1 MLPAFAAAA
10 ALAATPPRPRPPA
23 QCASGAA
30 LFRAVR
36 AHTGGDRWDTVREL
50 VGEGVVESSGLKGRT
65 RIAIDTTRGATSII
79 DDQGI
84 VRTGLVSS
92 PNATWKEDLTHG
104 VHPLD
109 APDARAKA
117 RTSAYLAR
125 NGYFHPSTDPA
136 SFECLTDARQDGA
149 LLRRVRIQPRGGHAV
164 IVWIDPAAHVVVRT
178 QQQAPMYVET
188 TDYGAYRPSGGLLLP
203 HEITETFA
211 GAEDTVV
218 RSIERYRVRTTLA
231 AADFARPPDPSNE
244 RITGGAASA
253 EVPLQSANGVAVVE
267 AYVDGH
273 GPLPFVLDTG
283 GHAILTADAAKQL
296 GLTARG
302 GGVSCG
308 AGEGTMS
315 QQYASVRSLR
325 IGTAEITD
333 FPMFVIP
340 YGKDFTDRGAGQPP
354 LAGILGLEIFERF
367 AVTMDYRRHTL
378 RLQDFR
384 AFSPPAGELSVPLY
398 FQDDMPLAYA
408 EADGVRGLFGVDT
421 GNSGRI
427 FLFGDFLK
435 HHGFFQRYANG
446 AEVKSGSSGGT
457 VRSNTYRL
465 HGFTFGGLTMHEF
478 VTGFVVQQKGA
489 FSSRTEAGNFGY
501 DVLSQFTLTTDY
513 RRGRIYL
520 HPEPGAPLPQFSRTG
535 FIGGS
540 RDANGRLV
548 VGDVL
553 PGSPAADAGF
563 ARGDVVLTIDGTPTE
578 NLTQAELVDLS
589 RRPAGTPMRLTV
601 RRGDTDREITLI
613 RRDLLCNRNTA
624 RCGPWVAPAH
634 PRAGVQQDVRGD
646 VVTGRVR

>member
-1 MLPAFAAAA
+1 MLPVFAVSA
-10 ALAATPPRPRPPA
+10 ALAATPPRPQPPA
-23 QCASGAA
+23 QCPSAAA
-30 LFRAVR
+30 LFRDVR

-65 RIAIDTTRGATSII
+65 RIAIDTMRGATSTD

-84 VRTGLVSS
+84 VHTRLVSS
-92 PNATWKEDLTHG
+92 PDATWKVDLTHG
-104 VHPLD
+104 VHRLD
-109 APDARAKA
+109 APDARAAA
-117 RTSAYLAR
+117 RTAAYLAR

-136 SFECLTDARQDGA
+136 SFECLTDARQDGV
-149 LLRRVRIQPRGGHAV
+149 LMRRVRISPRGGRPV

-188 TDYGAYRPSGGLLLP
+188 TGYGAYRPSGGLLLP
-203 HEITETFA
+203 HEITESFA

-218 RSIERYRVRTTLA
+218 RSITTYRVSATLA
-231 AADFARPPDPSNE
+231 ASDFARPPDPSNQ
-244 RITGGAASA
+244 RITGGSAST
-253 EVPLQSANGVAVVE
+253 EVPLQSTNGVAVVE

-302 GGVSCG
+302 GGVSGG
-308 AGEGTMS
+308 AGEGTMA
-315 QQYASVRSLR
+315 QQYAQVHSLR
-325 IGTAEITD
+325 IGGAKITD

-384 AFSPPAGELSVPLY
+384 SFAPPAGEVSVPLY

-408 EADGVRGLFGVDT
+408 QADGARGLFGVDT

-435 HHGFFQRYANG
+435 HHGFFARYANG
-446 AEVKSGSSGGT
+446 AEGQSGSSGGI
-457 VRSNTYRL
+457 VRSSTYRL
-465 HGFTFGGLTMHEF
+465 HEFTFGGLTMHEF
-478 VTGFVVQQKGA
+478 VTGFVVQQKGS

-513 RRGRIYL
+513 RRGRMYL
-520 HPEPGAPLPQFSRTG
+520 HREPGAPLPQFTRTG

-540 RDANGRLV
+540 RDPQNRLV
-548 VGDVL
+548 VGALL
-553 PGSPAADAGF
+553 PNSPATDAGL
-563 ARGDVVLTIDGTPTE
+563 ARGDVILTIDGVPTE
-578 NLTQAELVDLS
+578 KLTPAELVDLS

-601 RRGDTDREITLI
+601 RRGDTDREVTLI
-613 RRDLLCNRNTA
+613 RRDLLCNPNA
-624 RCGPWVAPAH
+624 AHCGPWVTPA
-634 PRAGVQQDVRGD
+634 R
-646 VVTGRVR
+646 